1 MKNVRSWNF
10 WKHRQTGKKGQEKT
24 NQQILKKKV
33 PGQLVRIR
41 LTCSL
46 TSAKFFLSLF
56 SCLLFFSQISAQAPA
71 QEFAVIEGHFHDGLG
86 TFAELVLAN
95 SLIAQNQLP
104 QKPFDLKKS
113 RDKMTAAIASL
124 PETHSSRNIF
134 LTEIANI
141 EKAAPLGADEIIKN
155 AHGKLV
161 AVRHTSLE
169 FSEAKA
175 GDIKLEFSDRA
186 PLPISV
192 KTDKSH
198 KVAVAEG
205 QTPDIANKW
214 AARYFR
220 IGETELNQ
228 ILTDTGFASMSE
240 AKSHYLNISNLV
252 ARILINKLGLKNC
265 ELTDFSQAEV
275 GNLEAAK
282 YLLKQLRHFKH
293 GNDDSRVIIFDRSTA
308 TVKWDSIL
316 EGINLETLTADRIS
330 FLPSRP
336 RKGNA
341 IASEFGI
348 KIDGR
353 AVVSFQIKHKRGK
366 ARGTD
371 RQYEFS
377 DITTRLRI

>member
-1 MKNVRSWNF
+1 MKNVSGEVKPVFRFRNVLKCYAAVF
-10 WKHRQTGKKGQEKT
+10 L
-24 NQQILKKKV
+24 ILACGV
-33 PGQLVRIR
+33 
-41 LTCSL
+41 
-46 TSAKFFLSLF
+46 
-56 SCLLFFSQISAQAPA
+56 SAQTPA

-95 SLIAQNQLP
+95 ALIEQNHLP
-104 QKPFDLKKS
+104 QKLFDVKKS
-113 RDKMTAAIASL
+113 RDKMTAAMASL
-124 PETHSSRNIF
+124 PEGHPSRNIF

-141 EKAAPLGADEIIKN
+141 EKAAPLGAAEILKQ
-155 AHGKLV
+155 AHGKLI
-161 AVRHTSLE
+161 AVKHTSLE
-169 FSEAKA
+169 FSDAKA

-214 AARYFR
+214 AARYFQ
-220 IGETELNQ
+220 IDEAELNQ
-228 ILTDTGFASMSE
+228 FLTEAGYASMSE
-240 AKSHYLNISNLV
+240 AKAHYLNISKLV
-252 ARILINKLGLKNC
+252 ANILMRKLALKNC

-282 YLLKQLRHFKH
+282 YLLRQLRHFKH
-293 GNDDSRVIIFDRSTA
+293 GNDDSRVIIFDRSSA

-316 EGINLETLTADRIS
+316 EGIDLKTLTADRIT

-336 RKGNA
+336 RKGHA